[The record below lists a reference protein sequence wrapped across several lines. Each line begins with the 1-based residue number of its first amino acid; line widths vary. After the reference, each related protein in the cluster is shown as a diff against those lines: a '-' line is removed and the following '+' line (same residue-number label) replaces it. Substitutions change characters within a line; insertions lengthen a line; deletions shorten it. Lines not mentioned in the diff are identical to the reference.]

1 MNIKN
6 KLNII
11 LIIVLVLIII
21 YIIYIF
27 IQEHSGSIMSWNF
40 KKVNLVLFID
50 N

>member
-11 LIIVLVLIII
+11 LIIVVILIIM
-21 YIIYIF
+21 YIIYMF
-27 IQEHSGSIMSWNF
+27 IQRHNGSIMSWNF
-40 KKVNLVLFID
+40 KKDNLVLFID